1 MAWWRA
7 RVVAPARRAWLAVV
21 AARVRRRKGR
31 TGKQPFSS
39 RARQPPP
46 PPLSLG

>member
-21 AARVRRRKGR
+21 AARVRRR
-31 TGKQPFSS
+31 TGKHPFTLYRDFQCCIDSKYMI
-39 RARQPPP
+39 
-46 PPLSLG
+46 